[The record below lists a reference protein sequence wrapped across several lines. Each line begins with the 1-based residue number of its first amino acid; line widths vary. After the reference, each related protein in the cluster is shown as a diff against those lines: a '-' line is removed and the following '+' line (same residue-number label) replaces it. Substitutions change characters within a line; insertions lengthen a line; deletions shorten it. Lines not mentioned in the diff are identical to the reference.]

1 MDYDSTKDCDAEY
14 DSSFLGRKLN
24 NIVEFRKKER
34 KKLLRNLV
42 RGKNTEFLCHLL
54 HICI

>member
-34 KKLLRNLV
+34 KK
-42 RGKNTEFLCHLL
+42 C
-54 HICI
+54 